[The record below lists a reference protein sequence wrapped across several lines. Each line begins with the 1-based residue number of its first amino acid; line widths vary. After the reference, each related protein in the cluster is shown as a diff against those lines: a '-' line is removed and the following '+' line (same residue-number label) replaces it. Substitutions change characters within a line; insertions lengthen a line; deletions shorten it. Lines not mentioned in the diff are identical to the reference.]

1 MLLTLITVCAFA
13 AISLGV
19 LFLGYVFLEPVPAGA
34 PGVTR
39 SFGILNDALAAQI
52 PQPASYLDSLDTQL
66 ARAGHYG
73 RHARRNFLAT
83 RNLLVLGILV
93 ITLSL
98 LLVENNE
105 NPLAVQSIV
114 AGGAVLA
121 ILAYILPRMMLN
133 LQANR
138 RVERIERGLPDALDI
153 LTMCLSGG
161 LPLRRSLQHVA
172 DEIEA
177 AHPDLAGEMR
187 LVMRQ
192 EEMGSLPLAFEQ
204 FARRTKSAD
213 VRSLSILIND
223 AQRLGSDV
231 REAGREQADSIRRA
245 YRFRAEER
253 ASRAGAKLILPFVFC
268 LLPAVGILLWAPA
281 LLQLRETIQKESLP
295 GGAFSQD
302 IARSV
307 ERVRSDFNVPQRT
320 NGPQS
325 TIDRG
330 PFYRDPVQPRSNQ
343 PRRTSQNQTR
353 TQRRGN
359 PTSAP
364 VDGNPTP
371 AVIN

>member
-1 MLLTLITVCAFA
+1 MLLILITVCAFG
-13 AISLGV
+13 AITLGV
-19 LFLGYVFLEPVPAGA
+19 LFLGYIFLEPVSAGA

-73 RHARRNFLAT
+73 QHARRNFLAT
-83 RNLLVLGILV
+83 RNLLVLGILL
-93 ITLSL
+93 ITLAL

-105 NPLAVQSIV
+105 NPLAIRWIV
-114 AGGAVLA
+114 GTGAVLA

-133 LQANR
+133 LQAQR
-138 RVERIERGLPDALDI
+138 RVERIERGLPDSLDI

-213 VRSLSILIND
+213 VRSLSVLIHD

-231 REAGREQADSIRRA
+231 RDAGREQADSIRRT

-268 LLPAVGILLWAPA
+268 LLPAVAILLWAPA
-281 LLQLRETIQKESLP
+281 VLQLRETIQRESLP

-307 ERVRSDFNVPQRT
+307 EQVRSDFNVRPR
-320 NGPQS
+320 S
-325 TIDRG
+325 ADLE
-330 PFYRDPVQPRSNQ
+330 PFYRDQIRPRTNQ
-343 PRRTSQNQTR
+343 SPRTPRNPAATR
-353 TQRRGN
+353 RR
-359 PTSAP
+359 
-364 VDGNPTP
+364 DNPTP
-371 AVIN
+371 APAAID